1 MTENLFTDYRQWLFP
16 VAYKMLGNRA
26 DAEDL
31 VQETMLKWLSMEK
44 KDIENLRG
52 YLVRTLVNKCLN
64 FLRDR
69 RREEAKGD
77 DLPETP
83 VRSLPLHVE
92 DSHSLSLGFW
102 ALLEQLTPLERAVL
116 LLKEVFGYSH
126 QEIAELLGI
135 TPVYARQLLARARRH
150 LHAGHRRFEADQ
162 SQHLQLYE
170 AFMDACRGQDL
181 SELLEVLQE
190 DIRIDRPAALAGRQV
205 VAGLPATGPWELQL
219 IHLFGHPL
227 LLAWQSGW
235 PLFLLR
241 LQLDGDRKGRM
252 KLLELVPPVEEEVPV
267 VAE

>member
-26 DAEDL
+26 DAEDM

-44 KDIENLRG
+44 KDVENLRG
-52 YLVRTLVNKCLN
+52 YLIRTLVNKCLN

-116 LLKEVFGYSH
+116 LMKEVFSYSH
-126 QEIAELLGI
+126 QEIAELLSI
-135 TPVYARQLLARARRH
+135 TPVYARQLLVRARRH
-150 LHAGHRRFEADQ
+150 LHAGNRRFEADPG
-162 SQHLQLYE
+162 QHLQLYE
-170 AFMDACRGQDL
+170 AFMDACHGQDL

-190 DIRIDRPAALAGRQV
+190 DIRIDRPAALTGSQV
-205 VAGLPATGPWELQL
+205 VATLPDTGGWELQL
-219 IHLFGHPL
+219 VHLYGHPL

-241 LQLDGDRKGRM
+241 LHFEGRRATRM
-252 KLLELVPPVEEEVPV
+252 ELLELAPPVVEEMPTLVE
-267 VAE
+267 